1 MREYTRRDS
10 APWLLQVIHRPKEA
24 DGNSNYYAHEE
35 AEEAKCHWPPQPPPL
50 KWTAGGVKT
59 LVMKLPHLS
68 HAGRSTESTVIC
80 ISTVESQG
88 MQTKS

>member
-35 AEEAKCHWPPQPPPL
+35 AEEAKCHCPPHPPPL
-50 KWTAGGVKT
+50 K
-59 LVMKLPHLS
+59 
-68 HAGRSTESTVIC
+68 
-80 ISTVESQG
+80 
-88 MQTKS
+88 